1 MLASKRCSLK
11 EDRLCFPS
19 AAAFLRRFLFLKGLG
34 FRVSVKSAHKSG
46 ALLETS
52 SAPLST
58 EREREERV
66 ITDVKRDVL

>member
-19 AAAFLRRFLFLKGLG
+19 AAFLRRFLFLKGLG